1 MGATSPQ
8 EGDLV
13 VREQSLHG
21 RRSFLITP
29 LAGPLRWETTCRTY
43 QDAVQ
48 VAERSAHIYKA
59 SIWFTKDGVRFE
71 LVSSC
76 RVDA

>member
-1 MGATSPQ
+1 MEGTGPQ

-13 VREQSLHG
+13 VREQSPLG
-21 RRSFLITP
+21 PFLITP

-48 VAERSAHIYKA
+48 MAERTAHVYKSA
-59 SIWFTKDGVRFE
+59 IWFTRDGVTFD
-71 LVSSC
+71 LVSSY
-76 RVDA
+76 RMSM